1 MNEGASVDEFPSAV
15 DTEDGFRLEI
25 PQEASS
31 PGTGISGVVCYH
43 FEELPRSFCVMFKVP
58 YNVGNKWNVKV
69 FDGQKQ
75 ASLQVYQD
83 LQNGAMD
90 AGNKVT
96 RKDLIEG
103 VIEGTDDDGNP
114 VRIAYTVYMED
125 GSMTTTGTSVMDV
138 TIGIEA

>member
-1 MNEGASVDEFPSAV
+1 MNEGASVDDLPSEV
-15 DTEDGFRLEI
+15 DTEDGTRLTI

-83 LQNGAMD
+83 LQKGAMD

-96 RKDLIEG
+96 RKDLIKG
-103 VIEGTDDDGNP
+103 VVEGTDDDDNP
-114 VRIAYTVYMED
+114 LTIAYTVYMKD

-138 TIGIEA
+138 TIGVE